1 MRVYE
6 SAIASNLN
14 ARHGLLVRHLLWIRA
29 KNRDTGATETIGLWD
44 GDDHGQFTV
53 DGNVRTYYGV
63 GALLGVPDLTARA
76 GLEVWQPEVS
86 VSGIAPEVEIALRGY
101 EPKLAPVEIHRAFF
115 APAEGTLLG
124 SPVRIFKGWIDGVS
138 IPTPEEGGDATAS
151 ITLASN
157 SRGLTRVIPAKKS
170 DEAYQRRSG
179 DRIMRYA
186 DIGGTVKV
194 RWGT

>member
-1 MRVYE
+1 MRTYE
-6 SAIASNLN
+6 SIIAGNLS

-29 KNRDTGATETIGLWD
+29 KNRDTLATETIGLWD
-44 GDDHGQFTV
+44 GDDHAEFTIDSV
-53 DGNVRTYYGV
+53 VREYFGV
-63 GALLGVPDLTARA
+63 GALLAVPDLTARA

>member
-6 SAIASNLN
+6 SAIANVLA
-14 ARHGLLVRHLLWIRA
+14 ARSGLLVRHLLWIVA
-29 KNRDTGATETIGLWD
+29 KNRDTGDPESIGLWD
-44 GDDHGQFTV
+44 GDDHAEFTINSV
-53 DGNVRTYYGV
+53 ARDYYGV
-63 GALLGVPDLTARA
+63 GGLLGIPDLTARV
-76 GLEVWQPEVS
+76 GLEVWQPEVL

-101 EPKLAPVEIHRAFF
+101 DPKLARVEIHRAFF
-115 APAEGTLLG
+115 DPNEGTLRG
-124 SPVRIFKGWIDGVS
+124 DPIRIFKGWIDGVS

-157 SRGLTRVIPAKKS
+157 SRILTRTIPAKKS

-186 DIGGTVKV
+186 DIGGTVQV

>member
-1 MRVYE
+1 MRTYE
-6 SAIASNLN
+6 SAIAGNLN

-29 KNRDTGATETIGLWD
+29 KNRDTGATETIGLWE
-44 GDDHGQFTV
+44 GDDHAQFTI
-53 DGNVRTYYGV
+53 DGSVRTYYGV
-63 GALLGVPDLTARA
+63 GTLLGIPDMKARV
-76 GLEVWQPEVS
+76 GLEVWQPEIF
-86 VSGIAPEVEIALRGY
+86 VSGIAPEVELALRGY

-115 APAEGTLLG
+115 APAEGTSLG
-124 SPVRIFKGWIDGVS
+124 SPVRVFKGWIDAVS
-138 IPTPEEGGDATAS
+138 IPTPEEGGEATAS

-186 DIGGTVKV
+186 DIGGTVKT

>member
-1 MRVYE
+1 MRTYE
-6 SAIASNLN
+6 SIIANNLSD
-14 ARHGLLVRHLLWIRA
+14 RSGLYVRHLLWIRA
-29 KNRDTGATETIGLWD
+29 KNRDTLATETIGLWD
-44 GDDHGQFTV
+44 GDDHAEFTIDSV
-53 DGNVRTYYGV
+53 VRQYYGA
-63 GALLGVPDLTARA
+63 GTLLAVPDLTARA

-115 APAEGTLLG
+115 HPDQGTLLG